1 MSPQQKDAILDATS
15 SNLSNQLDGY
25 YQELIRR
32 IRNGESP
39 RQAINEITRS
49 FPAEYAEILAP
60 AFTSI
65 LGASI
70 GSREVLN
77 LKVSGIKLS
86 NHLYEG
92 IRSVSTNSLKVINDH
107 LRGFQDARKL
117 ALQLFEGFGFNPNE
131 PLKISPRV
139 TSLPKYLRNLV
150 SDPIVRN
157 ELDTFY
163 KRAISRARVNQ
174 IKTPALKAAYLD
186 ALEAIENNAGMKALE
201 NKLKV
206 AFYERGRF
214 FANRI
219 AQTELHRAWVNN
231 ENDIIQRETEVEFVQ
246 VTLSASHAIVDIC
259 DLFSKQ
265 NKFGLGPGIYPK
277 HLAPKPS
284 YHPFCRCSLVPRFD
298 IPLGTQYKER
308 KGADRAF
315 LKELSVKDASKVM
328 GSRAKLTAVLKGKD
342 ALDVFNKRIT
352 PFYRIKAA
360 GLDDEE
366 QPIIKPADTA
376 DNKIV
381 KDLPAAPPPAAQYW
395 DKATLAGQ
403 WHEASFTNAP
413 VRMKEIIRDTKQ
425 PDKILTTR
433 RAGQYFYSADNVI
446 EMGSADLNV
455 DRHRGIW
462 RHEYGHSIDYHYG
475 RSKNA
480 VFRYWSLE
488 KPFVDAAD
496 ADAEAMIK
504 ASHYKTLVIN
514 QQEFKDIKTDFGKLT
529 NQEKEQFLINRFKES
544 GLDFNN
550 VRASAKKFTASEDDG
565 VLDEKNLNRYL
576 NFIHAWEKLDF
587 NRMFISFLINSSDAN
602 QFRDGYKKGYLSN
615 MSDLIGSIT
624 LNKVGGLKNTGA
636 GHEDKYYKKNMGAS
650 KKEAFANMFDYY
662 GLQEQ
667 FLIQM
672 MERFAPNATKIF
684 KDEFL

>member
-1 MSPQQKDAILDATS
+1 MSPSQKDAILDATS

-131 PLKISPRV
+131 PLKISSRV

-163 KRAISRARVNQ
+163 KRAISRTRVNQ
-174 IKTPALKAAYLD
+174 IKTPALKAAYLE
-186 ALEAIENNAGMKALE
+186 ALNAIENNAGMKALE

-246 VTLSASHAIVDIC
+246 VTLSASHVIVDIC

-284 YHPFCRCSLVPRFD
+284 YHPFCVPGNTLITSSGSIKTVSKRWFD
-298 IPLGTQYKER
+298 GDVAIITTASGKQLPLQSITLYSRLMDGL
-308 KGADRAF
+308 ALA
-315 LKELSVKDASKVM
+315 LS
-328 GSRAKLTAVLKGKD
+328 
-342 ALDVFNKRIT
+342 
-352 PFYRIKAA
+352 
-360 GLDDEE
+360 
-366 QPIIKPADTA
+366 
-376 DNKIV
+376 
-381 KDLPAAPPPAAQYW
+381 
-395 DKATLAGQ
+395 
-403 WHEASFTNAP
+403 
-413 VRMKEIIRDTKQ
+413 MKEI
-425 PDKILTTR
+425 
-433 RAGQYFYSADNVI
+433 
-446 EMGSADLNV
+446 M
-455 DRHRGIW
+455 
-462 RHEYGHSIDYHYG
+462 
-475 RSKNA
+475 
-480 VFRYWSLE
+480 
-488 KPFVDAAD
+488 
-496 ADAEAMIK
+496 
-504 ASHYKTLVIN
+504 
-514 QQEFKDIKTDFGKLT
+514 
-529 NQEKEQFLINRFKES
+529 
-544 GLDFNN
+544 
-550 VRASAKKFTASEDDG
+550 
-565 VLDEKNLNRYL
+565 
-576 NFIHAWEKLDF
+576 
-587 NRMFISFLINSSDAN
+587 
-602 QFRDGYKKGYLSN
+602 
-615 MSDLIGSIT
+615 
-624 LNKVGGLKNTGA
+624 
-636 GHEDKYYKKNMGAS
+636 
-650 KKEAFANMFDYY
+650 
-662 GLQEQ
+662 
-667 FLIQM
+667 
-672 MERFAPNATKIF
+672 
-684 KDEFL
+684 

>member
-86 NHLYEG
+86 NHLYDG

-163 KRAISRARVNQ
+163 KRAISRTRVNQ

-360 GLDDEE
+360 GLDDGEE
-366 QPIIKPADTA
+366 RIIKPIQAV
-376 DNKIV
+376 DN
-381 KDLPAAPPPAAQYW
+381 KDLPATPPPAVQYW
-395 DKATLAGQ
+395 DKTTLAGQ

-413 VRMKEIIRDTKQ
+413 TRMKEVIRDTKQ
-425 PDKILTTR
+425 PDKILATK
-433 RAGQYFYSADNVI
+433 RAKGQYFDYRDNVI
-446 EMGSADLNV
+446 EMANGDQNV
-455 DRHRGIW
+455 NLHRGIW

-488 KPFVDAAD
+488 KPFVDAAN
-496 ADAEAMIK
+496 ADAKVLIEAN
-504 ASHYKTLVIN
+504 HYKTLISN
-514 QQEFKDIKTDFGKLT
+514 QQEFKEIKTDFSKLT

-550 VRASAKKFTASEDDG
+550 VRASAKKFTVSEDEG
-565 VLDEKNLNRYL
+565 ILDEKNLNRYL
-576 NFIHAWEKLDF
+576 NFIHAWEKLEFD
-587 NRMFISFLINSSDAN
+587 RMLMSFLTSGEAS
-602 QFRDGYKKGYLSN
+602 QLRGSYQKGYLSN
-615 MSDLIGSIT
+615 MSDLVGSMTI
-624 LNKVGGLKNTGA
+624 NKVGGIRTGY
-636 GHEDKYYKKNMGAS
+636 GHKDRYYSQNIGAS